1 MLGIREDGYH
11 EVATV
16 MQQISI
22 CDDIDILWKERSP
35 ETVTGL
41 QEGSKLNIR
50 LTTNRK
56 YLPTDRSNL
65 AYKAALIMEE
75 KANEMGRAVSG
86 DLTIDIYKRIPVAA
100 GLAGGSGNGAAV
112 IIGLNRLWGLGLN
125 TRELC
130 DVAGELGS
138 DVPFMVLTQ
147 NSRYTCALGTGRGEV
162 LTPLSRD
169 LDMCFLL
176 AKPRFGVSTKEV
188 YKGLDEAGEPDHPD
202 REALIGALERGD
214 TSEALKNMGNVLE
227 AYTLKAYPEV
237 NELKQKIAATPGVRY
252 TMMSGSGPTVIG
264 FYDDLGDAKKAA
276 ARFREQGYESFYAG
290 NMRRNR
296 GKK

>member
-1 MLGIREDGYH
+1 MLGIREDGFH

-16 MQQISI
+16 MQQISLS
-22 CDDIDILWKERSP
+22 DDIEILWKERSA
-35 ETVTGL
+35 ETGHEP
-41 QEGSKLNIR
+41 QDGSKLNIR
-50 LTTNRK
+50 ITTNKK

-65 AYKAALIMEE
+65 AYKAALVMEQ
-75 KANEMGRAVSG
+75 KAIEMGREISG
-86 DLTIDIYKRIPVAA
+86 DLTVDIFKRIPVAA

-112 IIGLNRLWGLGLN
+112 IIGLNRIWELGLN
-125 TRELC
+125 TKELC
-130 DVAGELGS
+130 EIAAELGS

-147 NSRYTCALGTGRGEV
+147 NSRYTCALGTGRGEI
-162 LTPLSRD
+162 LTPVSRD
-169 LDMCFLL
+169 LDLCFLL

-188 YKGLDEAGEPDHPD
+188 YKGIDEAGELEHPD
-202 REALIGALERGD
+202 REALIRALEEGD
-214 TSEALKNMGNVLE
+214 TSEALNNMGNVLE

-237 NELKQKIAATPGVRY
+237 NKLKQMIAETPGIRF

-276 ARFREQGYESFYAG
+276 AMFRELGYESFYAG

-296 GKK
+296 GK